1 MNHTNID
8 LRLNGLM
15 DITILQSTKEQIA
28 DLGEVIKDNLGL
40 KFNFFSQQENYDYF
54 NEYYLHTLKIIC
66 IITFILLVVIT
77 CLSVW
82 NALVSV
88 RLMLK
93 EFTINLLVG
102 LSYSKLKKIFYGYF
116 GILSFINLIVILIG
130 VIVVESMLWK
140 IKKIP
145 ISLGCYNDKNY

>member
-1 MNHTNID
+1 MLTIPIIMLSIPRH
-8 LRLNGLM
+8 
-15 DITILQSTKEQIA
+15 ITILQNTKEQIA

-54 NEYYLHTLKIIC
+54 NEYYLHTLKIIS
-66 IITFILLVVIT
+66 ITAFVLLVVIT

-102 LSYSKLKKIFYGYF
+102 LSYSKLKKFFMVISGYF
-116 GILSFINLIVILIG
+116 RLLT
-130 VIVVESMLWK
+130 
-140 IKKIP
+140 
-145 ISLGCYNDKNY
+145 